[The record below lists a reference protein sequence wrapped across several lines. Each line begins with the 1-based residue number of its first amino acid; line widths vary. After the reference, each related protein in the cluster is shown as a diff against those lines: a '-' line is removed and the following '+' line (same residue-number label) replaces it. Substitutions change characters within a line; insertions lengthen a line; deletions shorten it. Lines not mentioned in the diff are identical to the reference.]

1 MEFLQGVFLRVREIF
16 LENRFHP
23 STKIFVIHRDVELL
37 INFRGARVEIGRAE
51 EREQA
56 IDHHRFFMNHGRLIF
71 ENFHAAFKHAAVSS
85 ATGGLGQRLI
95 IIFSWENELHIDV
108 TSDGFDEQ
116 INLVS
121 GWCAIGI
128 RNSDTLFGRC
138 ECDREQERNRRHR
151 E

>member
-1 MEFLQGVFLRVREIF
+1 M
-16 LENRFHP
+16 
-23 STKIFVIHRDVELL
+23 SSSSL
-37 INFRGARVEIGRAE
+37 ISEERRVEIGRAE

-128 RNSDTLFGRC
+128 RNSDTLLRQDHLCPRIPLGC
-138 ECDREQERNRRHR
+138 EQGKLAFATQRFAESFDPVFFKGGL
-151 E
+151 

>member
-1 MEFLQGVFLRVREIF
+1 M
-16 LENRFHP
+16 
-23 STKIFVIHRDVELL
+23 SSSSL
-37 INFRGARVEIGRAE
+37 ISEERRVEIGRAE

-138 ECDREQERNRRHR
+138 ECDRQQERNRRHR